1 MEPYQMAATVFG
13 AAMLLLT
20 TRELLRKRM
29 RLLQYSFWLV
39 LWLALILIGTAPQ
52 FYSTLLFA
60 TQALGMYT
68 PIHFVT
74 TFSVLILFAATY
86 LIEKRIGEL
95 NEKINRIIQHIAL
108 LNADK
113 ETSGPKKK
121 D

>member
-1 MEPYQMAATVFG
+1 MAATAFG
-13 AAMLLLT
+13 VAMLLLT
-20 TRELLRKRM
+20 TRELLRKRI

-39 LWLALILIGTAPQ
+39 LWLALILMGTVPQ

-74 TFSVLILFAATY
+74 TFSVLMLFAAVY
-86 LIEKRIGEL
+86 FLEKRIAEL
-95 NEKINRIIQHIAL
+95 NEKMNRIAQHIAL

-113 ETSGPKKK
+113 EIPSTKKQE
-121 D
+121 